1 MNVSAKTMKR
11 LLNLYPP
18 YLGAGI
24 KVENISQN
32 WNEIRVSMAVRW
44 YNRNAVGTHF
54 GGSIYSMIDPHIML
68 ILMKRLGSDYW
79 IWDKSADID
88 FIKATK
94 KKITAHIFISDEEI
108 EKIKAL
114 ASTGQKQL
122 PQFTVDITDS
132 DQTLIARVN
141 KVIYIKKK
149 SAQQLN

>member
-68 ILMKRLGSDYW
+68 ILMKRLGPDYW

-108 EKIKAL
+108 EKIKTL

-122 PQFTVDITDS
+122 PQFTIDIIDS
-132 DQTLIARVN
+132 DQELIARVN

-149 SAQQLN
+149 NA

>member
-1 MNVSAKTMKR
+1 MNVSAKTMKK

-18 YLGAGI
+18 YLGAGV
-24 KVENISQN
+24 KVENISPN
-32 WNEIRVSMAVRW
+32 WNEVRVSMAVRW

-108 EKIKAL
+108 EKIKTL
-114 ASTGQKQL
+114 ASSGQKQL
-122 PQFTVDITDS
+122 PQFTIDIIDS
-132 DQTLIARVN
+132 DQELIARVN

-149 SAQQLN
+149 NA

>member
-32 WNEIRVSMAVRW
+32 WNELRVSMAVRW

-149 SAQQLN
+149 SAQ

>member
-1 MNVSAKTMKR
+1 MNVSAKTMKK

-18 YLGAGI
+18 YLGAGV
-24 KVENISQN
+24 KVENISPN
-32 WNEIRVSMAVRW
+32 WNEVRVSMAVRW

-108 EKIKAL
+108 EKIKTL

-122 PQFTVDITDS
+122 PQFTIDIIDS
-132 DQTLIARVN
+132 DQELIARVN

-149 SAQQLN
+149 NA